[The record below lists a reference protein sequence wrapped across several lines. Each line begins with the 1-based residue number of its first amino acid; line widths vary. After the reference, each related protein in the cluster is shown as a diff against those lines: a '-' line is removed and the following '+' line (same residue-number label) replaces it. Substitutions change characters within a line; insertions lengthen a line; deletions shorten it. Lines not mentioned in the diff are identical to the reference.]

1 MNKKVVSRI
10 LIALA
15 IYGIFVALVVNF
27 YDDSPS
33 DMEWGDRESY
43 NKQYIGKLTLEKFNF
58 EQAIE
63 ELGSPDITEAKK
75 VNENSFQVMFYR
87 TQHVKSDGFTTQDEC
102 TALLFKNGSLI
113 AIGTPAYEQFQ
124 QL

>member
-1 MNKKVVSRI
+1 MNKKVVARI

-15 IYGIFVALVVNF
+15 IYGVFVALVVNF
-27 YDDSPS
+27 YDDSPT

-43 NKQYIGKLTLEKFNF
+43 NKQYIGKLKLEQFDF
-58 EQAIE
+58 EQAIKA
-63 ELGSPDITEAKK
+63 LGSPDITEAKK
-75 VNENSFQVMFYR
+75 IEENNFQVMFYR

-113 AIGTPAYEQFQ
+113 AIGNTGYEQFQ

>member
-1 MNKKVVSRI
+1 MNKKVVARI

-15 IYGIFVALVVNF
+15 IYGMFVALVVNF

-58 EQAIE
+58 EQAID
-63 ELGSPDITEAKK
+63 ELGGPDITEAKK
-75 VNENSFQVMFYR
+75 VDGNSFQVMFYR

-113 AIGTPAYEQFQ
+113 AIGKPAYEQFQ